1 MDTDQDLKDA
11 QYLSQQY
18 PELDYWRKCINDKDL
33 RGFVTDDE
41 DNDQDDN
48 YDTIASHNLSN
59 LLEIL
64 EKSYDASEKVDESD
78 KEWDEM
84 CQILSQKTNESRTE
98 RAESPELLCSDDD
111 DQGIDGI
118 LGEKEHENSFEMC
131 QILSQETKER
141 KAESPEILCSDDDDD
156 QGIDEILG
164 EKYEHENSLKRKPS
178 LDIEKNLT
186 KRSKFLSQK
195 TNENKAERAESPE
208 PLCSDDDDQSI
219 DEILAEEE
227 HENSLKRKPSLD
239 IDKNVTKRS
248 KLDDLDD
255 TFNPSQDCSV
265 YSRKNTSSPSILQ
278 ELDFVE
284 DEKNESGYH
293 LSQSDIK
300 SPVKLSV
307 SPMIEIA
314 PPKSP
319 NQFDETDHIQSL
331 ILQELDFADLDDKNE
346 SGDHIKQSD
355 IKSPVKLSVS
365 SIMETALPKSP
376 NQGFSKSSFFPIN

>member
-41 DNDQDDN
+41 NDDDDDGN
-48 YDTIASHNLSN
+48 GSDVNHDTIASHNLSN

-64 EKSYDASEKVDESD
+64 EKSDDAIEKVDESD

-84 CQILSQKTNESRTE
+84 CQILSQKTNQSRVE

-111 DQGIDGI
+111 GLGIDEI
-118 LGEKEHENSFEMC
+118 LGETEKEHENSFEMC
-131 QILSQETKER
+131 QILSQKTNER
-141 KAESPEILCSDDDDD
+141 RAESPEILCSDDDE
-156 QGIDEILG
+156 IDEILG
-164 EKYEHENSLKRKPS
+164 EK
-178 LDIEKNLT
+178 
-186 KRSKFLSQK
+186 
-195 TNENKAERAESPE
+195 
-208 PLCSDDDDQSI
+208 
-219 DEILAEEE
+219 EEG

-239 IDKNVTKRS
+239 IDRNVTKRS

-284 DEKNESGYH
+284 DDKNESGDQI
-293 LSQSDIK
+293 SQSDMK

-307 SPMIEIA
+307 SPMMETA
-314 PPKSP
+314 LPKSP

-376 NQGFSKSSFFPIN
+376 NQGFSKSIYFLLIR

>member
-41 DNDQDDN
+41 NDDDDDGN
-48 YDTIASHNLSN
+48 GSDVNHDTIASHNLSN

-64 EKSYDASEKVDESD
+64 EKSDDAIEKVDESD

-84 CQILSQKTNESRTE
+84 CQILSQKTNER
-98 RAESPELLCSDDD
+98 R
-111 DQGIDGI
+111 
-118 LGEKEHENSFEMC
+118 
-131 QILSQETKER
+131 
-141 KAESPEILCSDDDDD
+141 AESPEILCSDDDE
-156 QGIDEILG
+156 IDEILG
-164 EKYEHENSLKRKPS
+164 EKEG
-178 LDIEKNLT
+178 
-186 KRSKFLSQK
+186 
-195 TNENKAERAESPE
+195 
-208 PLCSDDDDQSI
+208 
-219 DEILAEEE
+219 

-284 DEKNESGYH
+284 DDKNESGDQI
-293 LSQSDIK
+293 SQSDMK

-307 SPMIEIA
+307 SPMMETA
-314 PPKSP
+314 LPKSP

-346 SGDHIKQSD
+346 SGDHIKQSN

-376 NQGFSKSSFFPIN
+376 NQGFSKSIYFLLI

>member
-41 DNDQDDN
+41 NDDDDGN
-48 YDTIASHNLSN
+48 GSDVNHDTIASHNLSN

-64 EKSYDASEKVDESD
+64 EKSDDASEKVDESD

-84 CQILSQKTNESRTE
+84 CQILSQKTNESRVE
-98 RAESPELLCSDDD
+98 RAESPELLNSDDD
-111 DQGIDGI
+111 GQGIDEI
-118 LGEKEHENSFEMC
+118 LGETEKKHENSFEIC
-131 QILSQETKER
+131 QILSQKTNER
-141 KAESPEILCSDDDDD
+141 RAESPEILCSDDDE
-156 QGIDEILG
+156 IDEILG
-164 EKYEHENSLKRKPS
+164 EK
-178 LDIEKNLT
+178 
-186 KRSKFLSQK
+186 
-195 TNENKAERAESPE
+195 
-208 PLCSDDDDQSI
+208 
-219 DEILAEEE
+219 EEG

-239 IDKNVTKRS
+239 IDRNVTKRS

-284 DEKNESGYH
+284 DDKNESGDQI
-293 LSQSDIK
+293 SQSDIK
-300 SPVKLSV
+300 SPEKLSV
-307 SPMIEIA
+307 SPMMVTDL
-314 PPKSP
+314 PKSP

-376 NQGFSKSSFFPIN
+376 NQGFSKSISFLSI

>member
-41 DNDQDDN
+41 NDDDEDGN
-48 YDTIASHNLSN
+48 VSDVNHDTIASHNLSN

-64 EKSYDASEKVDESD
+64 EKSDDTIEKVDESD

-84 CQILSQKTNESRTE
+84 CQILSQKTNESRAE

-111 DQGIDGI
+111 D
-118 LGEKEHENSFEMC
+118 K
-131 QILSQETKER
+131 
-141 KAESPEILCSDDDDD
+141 
-156 QGIDEILG
+156 GIDEILG
-164 EKYEHENSLKRKPS
+164 EKQGK
-178 LDIEKNLT
+178 
-186 KRSKFLSQK
+186 
-195 TNENKAERAESPE
+195 
-208 PLCSDDDDQSI
+208 
-219 DEILAEEE
+219 E

-248 KLDDLDD
+248 KLDDLDE

-284 DEKNESGYH
+284 DDKNESGDQI
-293 LSQSDIK
+293 SQSDIK

-307 SPMIEIA
+307 SPMMETA
-314 PPKSP
+314 LPKSP

-355 IKSPVKLSVS
+355 IKSPVKLSVC
-365 SIMETALPKSP
+365 SILETALPKSP
-376 NQGFSKSSFFPIN
+376 NQGFSKSISFLLI

>member
-41 DNDQDDN
+41 NDDDDDGN
-48 YDTIASHNLSN
+48 GSDVNHDTIASHNLSN

-64 EKSYDASEKVDESD
+64 EKSDDAIEKVDESD

-84 CQILSQKTNESRTE
+84 CQILSQKTNESRVE
-98 RAESPELLCSDDD
+98 RAESPELLCSDDED
-111 DQGIDGI
+111 LGIEEI
-118 LGEKEHENSFEMC
+118 LGVKEKEHENSFEMC
-131 QILSQETKER
+131 QILSQKTNER
-141 KAESPEILCSDDDDD
+141 RAESPEILCSDDDE
-156 QGIDEILG
+156 IDEILG
-164 EKYEHENSLKRKPS
+164 EK
-178 LDIEKNLT
+178 
-186 KRSKFLSQK
+186 
-195 TNENKAERAESPE
+195 
-208 PLCSDDDDQSI
+208 
-219 DEILAEEE
+219 EEG

-239 IDKNVTKRS
+239 IDRNVTKRS

-284 DEKNESGYH
+284 DDKNESGDQI
-293 LSQSDIK
+293 SQSDMK

-307 SPMIEIA
+307 SPMMETA
-314 PPKSP
+314 LPKSP

-346 SGDHIKQSD
+346 SGDHIKQSN

-376 NQGFSKSSFFPIN
+376 NQGFSKSIYFLLI

>member
-41 DNDQDDN
+41 NDDDEDGN
-48 YDTIASHNLSN
+48 VSDVNHDTIASHNLSN

-64 EKSYDASEKVDESD
+64 EKSDDTIEKVDESD

-84 CQILSQKTNESRTE
+84 CQILSQKTNESRAE

-111 DQGIDGI
+111 D
-118 LGEKEHENSFEMC
+118 K
-131 QILSQETKER
+131 
-141 KAESPEILCSDDDDD
+141 
-156 QGIDEILG
+156 GIDEILG
-164 EKYEHENSLKRKPS
+164 EKQGK
-178 LDIEKNLT
+178 
-186 KRSKFLSQK
+186 
-195 TNENKAERAESPE
+195 
-208 PLCSDDDDQSI
+208 
-219 DEILAEEE
+219 E

-248 KLDDLDD
+248 KLDDLDE

-284 DEKNESGYH
+284 DDKNESGDQI
-293 LSQSDIK
+293 SQSDMK

-307 SPMIEIA
+307 SPMMETA
-314 PPKSP
+314 LPKSP

-376 NQGFSKSSFFPIN
+376 NQGFSKSISFLLI

>member
-41 DNDQDDN
+41 NDDDDDGN
-48 YDTIASHNLSN
+48 GSDVNHDTIASHNLSN

-64 EKSYDASEKVDESD
+64 EKSDDAIEKVDESD

-84 CQILSQKTNESRTE
+84 CQILSQKTNESRVE
-98 RAESPELLCSDDD
+98 RAESPELLCSDDED
-111 DQGIDGI
+111 LGIEEI
-118 LGEKEHENSFEMC
+118 LGVKEKEHENSFEMC
-131 QILSQETKER
+131 QILSQKTNER
-141 KAESPEILCSDDDDD
+141 RAESPEILCSDDDE
-156 QGIDEILG
+156 IDEILG
-164 EKYEHENSLKRKPS
+164 EK
-178 LDIEKNLT
+178 
-186 KRSKFLSQK
+186 
-195 TNENKAERAESPE
+195 
-208 PLCSDDDDQSI
+208 
-219 DEILAEEE
+219 EEG

-239 IDKNVTKRS
+239 IDRNVTKRS

-284 DEKNESGYH
+284 DDKNESGDQI
-293 LSQSDIK
+293 SQSDMK

-307 SPMIEIA
+307 SPMMETA
-314 PPKSP
+314 LPKSP

-346 SGDHIKQSD
+346 SGDHIKQFD

-376 NQGFSKSSFFPIN
+376 NQGFSKSIYFFAWLCMK

>member
-41 DNDQDDN
+41 NDDDDGN
-48 YDTIASHNLSN
+48 GSDVNRDTIASHNLSN

-64 EKSYDASEKVDESD
+64 EKSDDAIEKVDESD

-84 CQILSQKTNESRTE
+84 CQILSQKTNESRAE

-111 DQGIDGI
+111 DQIVEI
-118 LGEKEHENSFEMC
+118 LGEKEHENGFEIC
-131 QILSQETKER
+131 QILSQKTNER
-141 KAESPEILCSDDDDD
+141 RAESPEIICSDDDDDD

-164 EKYEHENSLKRKPS
+164 EKQGK
-178 LDIEKNLT
+178 
-186 KRSKFLSQK
+186 
-195 TNENKAERAESPE
+195 
-208 PLCSDDDDQSI
+208 
-219 DEILAEEE
+219 E

-248 KLDDLDD
+248 KLDDLDE

-284 DEKNESGYH
+284 DDKNESGDQI
-293 LSQSDIK
+293 SQSDIK

-307 SPMIEIA
+307 SPIMETDL
-314 PPKSP
+314 PKSP

-365 SIMETALPKSP
+365 SIIETALPKSP
-376 NQGFSKSSFFPIN
+376 NQGFSKSISFLLIYLVYYMKGCRNGYLPDQSSRK

>member
-41 DNDQDDN
+41 NDDDDDGN
-48 YDTIASHNLSN
+48 GSDVNHDTIASHNLSN

-64 EKSYDASEKVDESD
+64 EKSDDAIEKVDESD

-84 CQILSQKTNESRTE
+84 CQILSQKTNER
-98 RAESPELLCSDDD
+98 R
-111 DQGIDGI
+111 
-118 LGEKEHENSFEMC
+118 
-131 QILSQETKER
+131 
-141 KAESPEILCSDDDDD
+141 AESPEILCSDDDE
-156 QGIDEILG
+156 IDEILG
-164 EKYEHENSLKRKPS
+164 EK
-178 LDIEKNLT
+178 
-186 KRSKFLSQK
+186 
-195 TNENKAERAESPE
+195 
-208 PLCSDDDDQSI
+208 
-219 DEILAEEE
+219 EEE
-227 HENSLKRKPSLD
+227 GHENSLKRKPSLD

-284 DEKNESGYH
+284 DDKNESGDQI
-293 LSQSDIK
+293 SQSDMK

-307 SPMIEIA
+307 SPMMETA
-314 PPKSP
+314 LPKSP

-346 SGDHIKQSD
+346 SGDHIKQSN

-376 NQGFSKSSFFPIN
+376 NQGFSKSIYFLLIR

>member
-41 DNDQDDN
+41 NDDDDGN
-48 YDTIASHNLSN
+48 GSDVNHDTIASHNLSN

-64 EKSYDASEKVDESD
+64 EKSDDASEKVDESD

-84 CQILSQKTNESRTE
+84 CQILSQKTNER
-98 RAESPELLCSDDD
+98 RAES
-111 DQGIDGI
+111 
-118 LGEKEHENSFEMC
+118 
-131 QILSQETKER
+131 
-141 KAESPEILCSDDDDD
+141 AEILCSDDD

-164 EKYEHENSLKRKPS
+164 EK
-178 LDIEKNLT
+178 
-186 KRSKFLSQK
+186 
-195 TNENKAERAESPE
+195 
-208 PLCSDDDDQSI
+208 
-219 DEILAEEE
+219 EE

-239 IDKNVTKRS
+239 IDRNVTKRS

-284 DEKNESGYH
+284 DDKNESGDQI
-293 LSQSDIK
+293 SQSDIK
-300 SPVKLSV
+300 SPEKLSV
-307 SPMIEIA
+307 SPMMVTDL
-314 PPKSP
+314 PKSP

-346 SGDHIKQSD
+346 SGDHIKQSGV
-355 IKSPVKLSVS
+355 KSPVKLSVS

-376 NQGFSKSSFFPIN
+376 NQGFSKSISFLSI

>member
-41 DNDQDDN
+41 NDDDDGN
-48 YDTIASHNLSN
+48 GSDVNRDTIASHNLSN

-64 EKSYDASEKVDESD
+64 EKSDDAIEKVDESD

-84 CQILSQKTNESRTE
+84 CQILSQKTNER
-98 RAESPELLCSDDD
+98 RAESPEIICSDD
-111 DQGIDGI
+111 
-118 LGEKEHENSFEMC
+118 
-131 QILSQETKER
+131 
-141 KAESPEILCSDDDDD
+141 DDDDD

-164 EKYEHENSLKRKPS
+164 EKQGK
-178 LDIEKNLT
+178 
-186 KRSKFLSQK
+186 
-195 TNENKAERAESPE
+195 
-208 PLCSDDDDQSI
+208 
-219 DEILAEEE
+219 E

-248 KLDDLDD
+248 KLDDLDE

-284 DEKNESGYH
+284 DDKNESGDQI
-293 LSQSDIK
+293 SQSDIK

-307 SPMIEIA
+307 SPIMETDL
-314 PPKSP
+314 PKSP

-365 SIMETALPKSP
+365 SIIETALPKSP
-376 NQGFSKSSFFPIN
+376 NQGFSKSISFLLIYLVYYMKGCRNGYLPDQSSRK

>member
-1 MDTDQDLKDA
+1 M
-11 QYLSQQY
+11 
-18 PELDYWRKCINDKDL
+18 
-33 RGFVTDDE
+33 
-41 DNDQDDN
+41 
-48 YDTIASHNLSN
+48 
-59 LLEIL
+59 EIL
-64 EKSYDASEKVDESD
+64 EKSDDAIEKVDESD

-84 CQILSQKTNESRTE
+84 CQILSQKTNESRLE

-111 DQGIDGI
+111 DQIDEI
-118 LGEKEHENSFEMC
+118 LGEKEHENSFEIC
-131 QILSQETKER
+131 QILSQKTNER
-141 KAESPEILCSDDDDD
+141 RAESPEILCSDDDDD

-164 EKYEHENSLKRKPS
+164 EKE
-178 LDIEKNLT
+178 EK
-186 KRSKFLSQK
+186 
-195 TNENKAERAESPE
+195 
-208 PLCSDDDDQSI
+208 
-219 DEILAEEE
+219 E

-248 KLDDLDD
+248 KLDDLDE

-284 DEKNESGYH
+284 DDKNESGDQI
-293 LSQSDIK
+293 SQSDIK
-300 SPVKLSV
+300 SSVKLSV
-307 SPMIEIA
+307 SPIMETDL
-314 PPKSP
+314 PKSP

-376 NQGFSKSSFFPIN
+376 NQGFSKSIYFLLI

>member
-41 DNDQDDN
+41 NDDDDGN
-48 YDTIASHNLSN
+48 GSDVNRDTIASHNLSN

-64 EKSYDASEKVDESD
+64 EKSDDAIEKVDESD

-84 CQILSQKTNESRTE
+84 CQILSQKTNER
-98 RAESPELLCSDDD
+98 RAESPEIICSD
-111 DQGIDGI
+111 
-118 LGEKEHENSFEMC
+118 
-131 QILSQETKER
+131 
-141 KAESPEILCSDDDDD
+141 DDDDD

-164 EKYEHENSLKRKPS
+164 EKQGK
-178 LDIEKNLT
+178 
-186 KRSKFLSQK
+186 
-195 TNENKAERAESPE
+195 
-208 PLCSDDDDQSI
+208 
-219 DEILAEEE
+219 E

-248 KLDDLDD
+248 KLDDLDE

-284 DEKNESGYH
+284 DDKNESGDQI
-293 LSQSDIK
+293 SQSDIK

-307 SPMIEIA
+307 SPIMETDL
-314 PPKSP
+314 PKSP

-365 SIMETALPKSP
+365 SIIETALPKSP
-376 NQGFSKSSFFPIN
+376 NQGFSKSISFLLIYLVYYMKGCRNGYLPDQSSRK